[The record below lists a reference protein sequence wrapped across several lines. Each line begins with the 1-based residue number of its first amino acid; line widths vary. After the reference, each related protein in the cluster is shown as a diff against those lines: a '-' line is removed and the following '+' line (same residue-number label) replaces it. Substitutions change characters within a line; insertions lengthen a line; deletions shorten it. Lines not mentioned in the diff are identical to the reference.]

1 MKDENWFS
9 LLLQEGEGYKVE
21 FKERLANLDREIV
34 AFANGAGG
42 SIFLGISD
50 DNHIKGIEITNSL
63 KSEVLDIARNC
74 DPAIKIEL
82 IAHLHAD
89 VLEIQVSE
97 GNDKPYRCRDGFFLR
112 TGATSQ
118 KLKRDE
124 IVQLIQDS
132 HKIHFDEAVNEAFQ
146 YPQDFSHDALQIFLK
161 HCGIVTELP
170 DEAIL
175 QSLNVAKIIN
185 NKLFFSNAGILFFAK
200 NPQQFYPEAYITA
213 VKYRTSDRFHILDNQ
228 NIQGNLVVQIE
239 QALNFTIRNMSASV
253 EFSKEAIRVD
263 RYDYPL
269 IALREAIVNAITHRD
284 YNYDGSHIYIHLYPN
299 HMDIE
304 NPGGLHRGLT
314 LESLG
319 KRSVRRNRLI
329 ADLLH
334 RAKYAEKMGSGFDRM
349 TEALRENNNPPLE
362 ISATNFFDVRF
373 YKRITEIQV
382 ANLSPRQMVL
392 YQSFKER
399 NILTKKETAI
409 ILNVSEDTAL
419 RELKALE
426 SLDFII
432 KTGVGKTT
440 SYQLK

>member
-1 MKDENWFS
+1 MKDENWFP
-9 LLLQEGEGYKVE
+9 LLLQEGESYKVE

-34 AFANGAGG
+34 AFANSAGG

-50 DNHIKGIEITNSL
+50 DNQIKGIEITNSL

-82 IAHLHAD
+82 IAHLHTK
-89 VLEIQVSE
+89 VLEIQIAE
-97 GNDKPYRCRDGFFLR
+97 GHDKPYRCRDGFFLR

-124 IVQLIQDS
+124 IIQLIQDS
-132 HKIHFDEAVNEAFQ
+132 HKIHFDEALNDTFQ
-146 YPQDFSHDALQIFLK
+146 YPQDFSHEAVEVFLK
-161 HCGIVTELP
+161 QCGIVTELP

-175 QSLNVAKIIN
+175 QSLSLAKIVN
-185 NKLFFSNAGILFFAK
+185 NKLIFTNAGILFFAK
-200 NPQQFYPEAYITA
+200 NPQQFHPEAYITA
-213 VKYRTSDRFHILDNQ
+213 VKYRTSDRFHIVDNQ
-228 NIQGNLVVQIE
+228 NIQGNLILQIE
-239 QALNFTIRNMSASV
+239 QALNFITRNMSASI
-253 EFSKEAIRVD
+253 EFSKEAHRVD

-299 HMDIE
+299 HIDIE

-314 LESLG
+314 LENLG

-334 RAKYAEKMGSGFDRM
+334 RAKYAEKIGSGFDRM
-349 TEALRENNNPPLE
+349 KGALSENNNPPLE

-373 YKRITEIQV
+373 YKRVTEALI
-382 ANLSPRQMVL
+382 ANLSPRQTVL
-392 YQSFKER
+392 FQHFKER
-399 NILTKKETAI
+399 NVLTKKETAI
-409 ILNVSEDTAL
+409 LLNVSEDTAL
-419 RELKALE
+419 RDLKALE
-426 SLDFII
+426 SLHFIV

-440 SYQLK
+440 AYQIK